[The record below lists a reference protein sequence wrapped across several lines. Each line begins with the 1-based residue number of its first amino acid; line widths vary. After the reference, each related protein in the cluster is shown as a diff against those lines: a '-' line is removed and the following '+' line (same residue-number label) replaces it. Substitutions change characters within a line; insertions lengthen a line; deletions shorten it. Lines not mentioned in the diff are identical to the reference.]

1 MSNFFN
7 YQTTVQNEWLDY
19 NNHMNDAEY
28 NRVFSQAT
36 DAWLAHI
43 GLDVQTIKDIKY
55 TVFTLE
61 NHITYQKEV
70 PKNETLNVSVQL
82 IDFDQKRCHVFMN
95 MFNSSNELCST
106 YEVMLMGIDV
116 ESGRP
121 SAFPDNIIEQIKN
134 ESVKKQDD
142 SLPRELGRQIGI
154 KRK

>member
-1 MSNFFN
+1 MMNKKI
-7 YQTTVQNEWLDY
+7 DY
-19 NNHMNDAEY
+19 LMEKDTRLVVNNLTKVIIDK
-28 NRVFSQAT
+28 
-36 DAWLAHI
+36 
-43 GLDVQTIKDIKY
+43 DVVDIKY

-95 MFNSSNELCST
+95 MFNGSNELCST

-121 SAFPDNIIEQIKN
+121 SAFPDNIMEQIKN